1 MINKFEDK
9 LLIAEIGSVHDG
21 SFGNACNLIRLA
33 ADCGAEVVK
42 FQTHIA
48 EEETLRNAPMPE
60 YFKGEPRYEYFQ
72 RTSFTKPEWE
82 MLISESRRCGVNFL
96 SSPFSIAAIELLES
110 IGAEM
115 YKVASGEVNNIPL
128 LEKLA
133 SIGKPVVL
141 SSGMSSWAELDHA
154 ISILV
159 DNVKLCVMQCS
170 SAYPCPLEYVG
181 LNVLGELKERYEGK
195 IMLGF
200 SDHTAGLAAGPAAA
214 ACGAN
219 IIEKHLTF
227 SKAMYGSDAANA
239 LEPEE
244 YRLYSKMVHETWQML
259 SHPVNKDDLLPYK
272 DMKLIFEKS
281 IVSSKKIIQGEMI
294 KLDDLCFKKPGDGIP
309 AKDYR
314 KVIGLVAARNIDKN
328 HKFKMEDFK

>member
-1 MINKFEDK
+1 MINRFEDK
-9 LLIAEIGSVHDG
+9 LLIAEVGSVHDG
-21 SFGNACNLIRLA
+21 SFGNACKLIRLA

-72 RTSFTKPEWE
+72 RTSFTASEWE
-82 MLISESRRCGVNFL
+82 MLIRESRKCGVNFL
-96 SSPFSIAAIELLES
+96 SSPFSVAAIELLES
-110 IGAEM
+110 VGAEV
-115 YKVASGEVNNIPL
+115 YKVASGEVTNLPL

-141 SSGMSSWAELDHA
+141 SSGMSSWSELDNA

-159 DNVKLCVMQCS
+159 DSVELCVMQCS
-170 SAYPCPLEYVG
+170 SAYPCPLETVG
-181 LNVLGELKERYEGK
+181 LNVLSELKERYEDR
-195 IMLGF
+195 ITIGF
-200 SDHTAGLAAGPAAA
+200 SDHTSGLAAGAAAA
-214 ACGAN
+214 ACGAK

-227 SKAMYGSDAANA
+227 SRAMYGSDAANA
-239 LEPEE
+239 LEPQEF
-244 YRLYSKMVHETWQML
+244 RLYSKMVHETWQML
-259 SHPVNKDDLLPYK
+259 SHPVNKNDILPYT
-272 DMKLIFEKS
+272 DMKQIFEKS
-281 IVSSKKIIQGEMI
+281 IVSSRCINRGEMI

-314 KVIGLVAARNIDKN
+314 KIIGLVAARNIDKN
-328 HKFKMEDFK
+328 HKFNMEDFK